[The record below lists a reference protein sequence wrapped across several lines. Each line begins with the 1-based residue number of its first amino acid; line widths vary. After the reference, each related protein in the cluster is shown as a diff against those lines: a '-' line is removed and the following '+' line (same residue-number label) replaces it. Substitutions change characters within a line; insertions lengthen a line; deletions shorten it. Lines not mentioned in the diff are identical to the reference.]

1 MGGDN
6 FLTVIRTSSI
16 WNWARIASAIVSA
29 RASKS
34 WNELLGSNFNYQ
46 LDNLGVV
53 NCVGEVIGFA
63 GGGEVGRQLK
73 VYFVLLPKLTFCF
86 CDAVVAVKSNA
97 FENDFVHYF
106 RITIRRVAE
115 KSPLSGCKSKFHLP
129 PVHRIV
135 SPVPVDRL

>member
-34 WNELLGSNFNYQ
+34 WNDCWVPISIASW
-46 LDNLGVV
+46 DNLGVV
-53 NCVGEVIGFA
+53 DCMDEVIGFA

-73 VYFVLLPKLTFCF
+73 VYFIFLPKLTLCF
-86 CDAVVAVKSNA
+86 CDAVIAVKSNA
-97 FENDFVHYF
+97 FENDFVPLLDDDHLPYCRSVPVF
-106 RITIRRVAE
+106 DREYSTPILEA
-115 KSPLSGCKSKFHLP
+115 SPLEQ
-129 PVHRIV
+129 
-135 SPVPVDRL
+135 